1 MIVELNEKQQTTLD
15 LALAWGVHPKNVY
28 SDATFEVAKNIRSGW
43 LKEDHLLD
51 HVRRGFELAL
61 RGCA

>member
-1 MIVELNEKQQTTLD
+1 MSVELNEKQKETLD
-15 LALAWGVHPKNVY
+15 LALAWGVHPKNCY
-28 SDATFEVAKNIRSGW
+28 SEATFEIAKNIRSGW
-43 LKEDHLLD
+43 LREDHLLD